1 MHKTNKFLQLL
12 CLACLCLAALSARA
26 ENSQDFGDYVVHFN
40 ALTTDL
46 LPPKVAAEYKIKRS
60 GNHAMLNVVVLR
72 KVLGTS
78 GQPVTATVTGIASNL
93 TGQQR
98 TLELREIREPNAI
111 YYIADFDVGR
121 LADEGIV
128 NARAALVA
136 AQAAVLQ
143 FALGHHPTARQ
154 TDEVYPIALNLGFAQ
169 QEVDGAAIAGLDH
182 DRD

>member
-111 YYIADFDVGR
+111 YYIADFGVDHEDTLTFKLNVKP
-121 LADEGIV
+121 EGETDSFQV
-128 NARAALVA
+128 
-136 AQAAVLQ
+136 Q
-143 FALGHHPTARQ
+143 FRQ
-154 TDEVYPIALNLGFAQ
+154 QFFS
-169 QEVDGAAIAGLDH
+169 
-182 DRD
+182 R